1 MTTTATA
8 ISPAAATIPEQGRRP
23 RQAAAS
29 RPATAPGRGTLLVL
43 LTAVFMSTLD
53 FFIVNVAVPSVQ
65 SDLHASAGQIQWT
78 IAGFALAVGAGVIT
92 AGRLGDLFG
101 RRRMFSLG
109 LGLFTLTSAAC
120 GLVPNAGE
128 LVGSRVAQG
137 LSAALMT
144 PQVLAIIGT
153 AFTGKALGRA
163 FTAYGLTMGLA
174 AVFGQLIGGALIQAD
189 LLGLGW
195 RGCFLINVPIGI
207 TALALTRRYV
217 PSTRGTGRARLDL
230 VGATLVTAAL
240 IATVLPLI
248 DGREQGWPLWTTVS
262 FAAAA
267 VLYAGFGLH
276 QRWLARRGG
285 VPLIDLRMFTDRAF
299 SAGMLVQLI
308 AWTGQG
314 SFFLVLAIYLQQ
326 GLGLTALTSGV
337 VFVSIGGGYI
347 ATSVA
352 SGAVTARL
360 GRQTVAL
367 GAALMM
373 VALVLLIAAS
383 AHIGRT
389 GSPWW
394 LVPGLAVDGAGM
406 GLIIAP
412 LASIVLA
419 RVAPHHAGAASGVL
433 STVMQVGGAM
443 GIAVIGIV
451 FYDGL
456 GDGGATAVPH
466 AFRSGLEVLIAV
478 AAGVAVAIQL
488 VPDVEPASTDAR

>member
-1 MTTTATA
+1 
-8 ISPAAATIPEQGRRP
+8 
-23 RQAAAS
+23 
-29 RPATAPGRGTLLVL
+29 
-43 LTAVFMSTLD
+43 MSTLD

-101 RRRMFSLG
+101 RRRVFSVG
-109 LGLFTLTSAAC
+109 LALFTVTSAAC
-120 GLVPNAGE
+120 GLVPDAGE
-128 LVGSRVAQG
+128 LVAARVAQG

-153 AFTGKALGRA
+153 VFTGKALGRA

-174 AVFGQLIGGALIQAD
+174 AVFGQLIGGGLIQAD
-189 LLGLGW
+189 LFGLGW
-195 RGCFLINVPIGI
+195 RCCFLINVPIGVA
-207 TALALTRRYV
+207 ALALTPRYV
-217 PSTRGTGRARLDL
+217 PSTRGTGQARLDL

-248 DGREQGWPLWTTVS
+248 DGREQGWPLWTELS

-276 QRWLARRGG
+276 QRWLARRDGA
-285 VPLIDLRMFTDRAF
+285 PLIDLRMFTDRAF

-314 SFFLVLAIYLQQ
+314 SFFLVLAVYLQQ

-337 VFVSIGGGYI
+337 VFISIGGGYI
-347 ATSVA
+347 ATSIA

-383 AHIGRT
+383 QHIGST

-433 STVMQVGGAM
+433 STVMQVGGAL

-451 FYDGL
+451 FYDSL

-466 AFRSGLEVLIAV
+466 AFRSGLELLIAV
-478 AAGVAVAIQL
+478 AAGVLVAIQF
-488 VPDVEPASTDAR
+488 VPDVEPASGDAR